1 MTTLLNPCLFVR
13 KESPMYSHSKDFS
26 SGPASTACQSRLAG
40 KVAVITG
47 AASGIGKEIA
57 SAFAREGAMVVIAD
71 LDRAAAQKAAS
82 ELQLLGQRSLGI
94 AMDVSNEEQ
103 VEAGMAEVIET
114 FGRLDIL
121 ISNAGVQIVAPV
133 VEFEF
138 AKWKKLLSIHLDGAF
153 LTTRAALRQMYIQK
167 SGSIIYMGSVH
178 SKEASPLKAPY
189 VTAKHGL
196 IGLAKVVAKEGARH
210 GVRAN
215 VICPGFVRTPL
226 VEKQIP
232 EQARELGIS
241 EAEVVKSVMLKETV
255 DGEFTTV
262 QDVAEAAVFLAAFPS
277 NALTG
282 QSVVVSHGWFMQ

>member
-1 MTTLLNPCLFVR
+1 
-13 KESPMYSHSKDFS
+13 MYLHSKDFS
-26 SGPASTACQSRLAG
+26 NGPAASTAWQGRLAD

-57 SAFAREGAMVVIAD
+57 RAFAREGAKVVIAD
-71 LDRAAAQKAAS
+71 LDLVAAEETAS
-82 ELQLLGQRSLGI
+82 EIRLLGQRALGV
-94 AMDVSNEEQ
+94 AMDVSSEEQ
-103 VEAGMAEVIET
+103 VEAGMAKVIET
-114 FGRLDIL
+114 FGRMDIL

-153 LTTRAALRQMYIQK
+153 LTTRSALRQMYIQK

-178 SKEASPLKAPY
+178 SKEASALKAPY

-196 IGLAKVVAKEGARH
+196 VGLAKVVAKEGAAH

-232 EQARELGIS
+232 EQARELRIS
-241 EAEVVKSVMLKETV
+241 EAEVIKMIMLRETV
-255 DGEFTTV
+255 DGEFTTA
-262 QDVAEAAVFLAAFPS
+262 QDVSETALFLASFPS

-282 QSVVVSHGWFMQ
+282 QSIVVSHGWSMQ